1 MDNIQ
6 NNEQCIFT
14 KSILSKLEN
23 VKIKG
28 DSETITNELYVI
40 NEKINYLAN
49 EVQKIYKYLKTEQDK
64 KYKITSTN
72 SLKTIESN
80 NCENN
85 KDF

>member
-28 DSETITNELYVI
+28 DSETITNELQVI

>member
-1 MDNIQ
+1 MEDT
-6 NNEQCIFT
+6 NNCIFT

-28 DSETITNELYVI
+28 DSETITNELQVI

-49 EVQKIYKYLKTEQDK
+49 EIQKIYKYLKTEQDK

>member
-1 MDNIQ
+1 MEDT
-6 NNEQCIFT
+6 NNCMFT

-28 DSETITNELYVI
+28 DSETITNELQVI

-49 EVQKIYKYLKTEQDK
+49 EVQKIYKYFKTEQDK

-80 NCENN
+80 NNEIG

>member
-28 DSETITNELYVI
+28 DSETITNEIQVI

-49 EVQKIYKYLKTEQDK
+49 EVQKIYKYLKAEQDK

-72 SLKTIESN
+72 SLKTIDSN
-80 NCENN
+80 NDNNN

>member
-1 MDNIQ
+1 MEDT
-6 NNEQCIFT
+6 NNCIFT

-28 DSETITNELYVI
+28 DSETITNELQVI

>member
-28 DSETITNELYVI
+28 DSETITNELQVI

-49 EVQKIYKYLKTEQDK
+49 EVQKIYKYVKTEQDK
-64 KYKITSTN
+64 KYKISSTN

-80 NCENN
+80 NENIIN
-85 KDF
+85 F

>member
-28 DSETITNELYVI
+28 DSERITNEIQVI
-40 NEKINYLAN
+40 NEKINY
-49 EVQKIYKYLKTEQDK
+49 
-64 KYKITSTN
+64 
-72 SLKTIESN
+72 
-80 NCENN
+80 
-85 KDF
+85 